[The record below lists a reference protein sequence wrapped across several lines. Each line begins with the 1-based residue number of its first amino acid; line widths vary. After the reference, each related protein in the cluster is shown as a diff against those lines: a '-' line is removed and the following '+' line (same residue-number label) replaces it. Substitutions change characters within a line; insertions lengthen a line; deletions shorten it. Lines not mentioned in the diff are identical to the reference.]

1 MAMVVHT
8 KVHQNHCANAT
19 KRPALCLKA
28 RFQGTLAEQVE
39 HVLPWFGGQPWRL
52 PQLWAVFQTH
62 HVVMVLSELPGPLT
76 NGHPTDTHLAS
87 NLRLGELTGLQQA
100 STFQAA
106 FFKLAA
112 GEMSWSPYHGG
123 QL

>member
-8 KVHQNHCANAT
+8 KVHQKHGANAA

-28 RFQGTLAEQVE
+28 RFQGTLAEQVD
-39 HVLPWFGGQPWRL
+39 HVRPLCGGQPWRP

-62 HVVMVLSELPGPLT
+62 HVVMVLSELPGPFAD
-76 NGHPTDTHLAS
+76 GHPPDTHLAS

-112 GEMSWSPYHGG
+112 REMSWSPYHGG
-123 QL
+123 PL